1 MGSDLP
7 LWGFIAVTAPL
18 VIAPGASTAVVLR
31 NSISSGTR
39 GGILTA
45 IGANSGSVCYGL
57 LTAFGFAAALE
68 RWPSVWLGLRWAGVA
83 YLTCLGLQ
91 SLWRAFHLRAAVSA
105 RLPEPPRS
113 DRQTLTSGFLTN
125 VLNPSL
131 TAFYLIVV
139 PQFIP
144 RTAPFAPSAMI
155 LTAAHVSMA
164 FSWHCAWAVAG
175 ATLAR
180 VLSRPG
186 PRQLLHALTGVALL
200 ALAAKVAT

>member
-1 MGSDLP
+1 MDSDLP

-18 VIAPGASTAVVLR
+18 VLAPGASTAVVLR
-31 NSISSGTR
+31 NSISNGTR

-45 IGANSGSVCYGL
+45 LGANSGSVCYGL
-57 LTAFGFAAALE
+57 LTAFGFAAALS
-68 RWPSVWLGLRWAGVA
+68 RWPSVWLVLRWAGVA
-83 YLTCLGLQ
+83 YLTYLGVQ
-91 SLWRAFHLRAAVSA
+91 SLWRAFHPRATSA
-105 RLPEPPRS
+105 ATAADPPRS
-113 DRQTLTSGFLTN
+113 DRHTFTSGFLTN

-144 RTAPFAPSAMI
+144 RSAPFARSALI
-155 LTAAHVSMA
+155 LTVTHVSMA

-180 VLSRPG
+180 ALSRPR
-186 PRQLLHALTGVALL
+186 PRQILHALTGAALL
-200 ALAAKVAT
+200 ALAVKVAT